1 MDWKIMYEISLANMW
16 SVGHMVEHED
26 DADDDAGDDPSASD
40 PIGVLVG
47 KLLNVDIETVD
58 DTMFLSTLGLDSLS
72 ASKLSAIIQ
81 SEFNATVTQLQ
92 LLGPVSIS
100 ALRQIVADAQGDED
114 EAGAAAE
121 KTKAPAKKPT
131 KSTTKRSGGDAAPSK
146 VNLNPLVEF
155 NLSLIHI

>member
-1 MDWKIMYEISLANMW
+1 
-16 SVGHMVEHED
+16 
-26 DADDDAGDDPSASD
+26 
-40 PIGVLVG
+40 
-47 KLLNVDIETVD
+47 
-58 DTMFLSTLGLDSLS
+58 MFLSTLGLDSLS

-121 KTKAPAKKPT
+121 KTKAPAKKVVT
-131 KSTTKRSGGDAAPSK
+131 KKAVAK
-146 VNLNPLVEF
+146 
-155 NLSLIHI
+155 